1 MDELSEAE
9 LRYYNDLFKICSDTD
24 GAGKIPALKA
34 TSLFRSANLTSEIIN
49 KITALAGVPQTALHL
64 SRQQFYGCLKLI
76 AAQQASVPLREEIL
90 TTSISLPLP
99 QFSWIDP
106 VSGPPGSGTDAS
118 GHTSTTS
125 GSSGAVGGGPGSQ
138 CGTLER
144 NGYSEVN
151 NRSTIVMKGAGCGS
165 GAGGEYGSTTQ
176 DSSASTGGEM
186 TNSDQP
192 STDSEVEHNDDPV
205 NMIRGERERHTVG
218 MLKGGGI
225 VMIGN
230 SQPLVGGGGGGS
242 GGHGGAHG
250 GGSPE
255 AWSTASD
262 SPTPTNSVAERP
274 WANQNLW
281 QGLVCEEQ
289 RQLLGTEEESSD
301 RHSSDDDEQEID
313 LEYFYQISQ
322 TQKDYYLKQFRT
334 IQPDVHGLVSG
345 PVARVFFEKSRIPID
360 ELRHIWQMC
369 DVTRD
374 GALNLAEFTAAM
386 HLVVLRRNNIPV
398 PATLPPCLMPTLLQ
412 HSLLQPSGGS
422 GASAGGT
429 VAAAGASTGATSG
442 DLSASTTSSTAN
454 VAAGVAERTEPA
466 EADLLH
472 LESDD
477 NVESDGN
484 RKRFDAH
491 KDYQRMVPV
500 PDTLAFAK
508 VAAPAQAVIAAAHDT
523 SPPSVS
529 SVTGPV
535 GSSSGTTGS
544 GSVANATKGSSSGS
558 SNSSASATVVSTTT
572 SGRKTPPTVSPPVL
586 SQQPNAPTASSG
598 QKAKQSSEHPV
609 TPPNA
614 KTNKEWNST
623 TKEWTKFMESP
634 TSNVSSPGPKPVNF
648 DLQRTTQ
655 AIVSNPHIV
664 HPVPLRVT
672 PVGAEAVDNGSLVYS
687 NDLSVGSTGLM
698 VVQSRDDSS
707 PKQQNSHQ
715 PQQQQQQQQ
724 QHHHH
729 STPRDSLT
737 NSSDLRAIQ
746 RPQPKKPPSK
756 GVGAIPPP
764 PQRDPGGGV
773 GGHANSSAVH
783 SGNDSMTVSLD
794 ASGFAVSNSSSIAP
808 AGERLPPTL
817 AKKQSV
823 DQQQP
828 PPPLPP
834 PRPSAHRH
842 TRSSSLD
849 LNKLKLTTSS
859 EAAAGVAPIGD
870 PLKMPPPPE
879 VPPRVTPTGE
889 GPAAGGGSHVS
900 SHRPTHGF
908 ADFTHFPSV
917 GSGGAHHVGSIA
929 DSANVTT
936 IHLDA
941 AGNMTHHST
950 PRGSGTL
957 PKSLVMH
964 QPRNS
969 AFEVYRKP
977 HATDGRGLATRNSQS
992 PPQQHHHPHHH
1003 QQVQQPPL
1011 VTSRSVESSA
1021 AGAGDYDKRIS
1032 ALSDSLR
1039 QVRFRAN
1046 DPPPV
1051 MPDVLK
1057 QLKEQNLLLL
1067 RICNDLSEE
1076 LLHIQQKRE
1085 DIRIKIE
1092 LQEQILGG
1100 GSTATMLST
1109 GPSSLPAVP
1118 SASATSHSHH
1128 HTHHHANL

>member
-9 LRYYNDLFKICSDTD
+9 LRYYNDLFKICSETD
-24 GAGKIPALKA
+24 SGGKVPALKA
-34 TSLFRSANLTSEIIN
+34 TSLFRSANLSNETIN
-49 KITALAGVPQTALHL
+49 KITSLVGIPQTALYL

-76 AAQQASVPLREEIL
+76 AAYQASVPLREEIL
-90 TTSISLPLP
+90 TTSLNLPLP

-106 VSGPPGSGTDAS
+106 VAGPPSASSTSDPVVSNATAGGATSAGT
-118 GHTSTTS
+118 T
-125 GSSGAVGGGPGSQ
+125 
-138 CGTLER
+138 ER
-144 NGYSEVN
+144 NGFVEGKHHRPGGSNITAVKHLPLVP
-151 NRSTIVMKGAGCGS
+151 SSGGS
-165 GAGGEYGSTTQ
+165 GSGQQQ
-176 DSSASTGGEM
+176 DSSASTGGEL

-192 STDSEVEHNDDPV
+192 STDSEVEHNDDGSGSGS
-205 NMIRGERERHTVG
+205 MIRGERERHTVG
-218 MLKGGGI
+218 MLKGGGV
-225 VMIGN
+225 VMVGGTH
-230 SQPLVGGGGGGS
+230 PVVGGGGGGA
-242 GGHGGAHG
+242 GGA

-301 RHSSDDDEQEID
+301 RHSSDDEEQEID

-398 PATLPPCLMPTLLQ
+398 PATLPPCLLPTLLQ
-412 HSLLQPSGGS
+412 HSLLQPSTGGS
-422 GASAGGT
+422 KGTGTAEVSATGVSGGSNGT
-429 VAAAGASTGATSG
+429 AA
-442 DLSASTTSSTAN
+442 
-454 VAAGVAERTEPA
+454 VPERTEPA

-477 NVESDGN
+477 NLESGSK
-484 RKRFDAH
+484 RKRVVTV
-491 KDYQRMVPV
+491 KSSRRMVPV
-500 PDTLAFAK
+500 PDSLAFAK
-508 VAAPAQAVIAAAHDT
+508 IGGSGSAGVVPAVPQD
-523 SPPSVS
+523 SPPVSVS
-529 SVTGPV
+529 S
-535 GSSSGTTGS
+535 SATGS
-544 GSVANATKGSSSGS
+544 GSVALATKGSGSSSGS
-558 SNSSASATVVSTTT
+558 SGSGSSGSGPVNTGGSSTTG
-572 SGRKTPPTVSPPVL
+572 GRKTPPNMSPPVL
-586 SQQPNAPTASSG
+586 AQQPPPPQPLPAATKGKP
-598 QKAKQSSEHPV
+598 SEHPV
-609 TPPNA
+609 TPPNE
-614 KTNKEWNST
+614 KNLKKWE
-623 TKEWTKFMESP
+623 EWTKFMESP

-655 AIVSNPHIV
+655 AIVSDPQIL

-672 PVGAEAVDNGSLVYS
+672 PVGAEAVDNSSLVYS
-687 NDLSVGSTGLM
+687 DANHGLLA
-698 VVQSRDDSS
+698 VQSTEESS
-707 PKQQNSHQ
+707 PKQNVQS
-715 PQQQQQQQQ
+715 QQ
-724 QHHHH
+724 QHH
-729 STPRDSLT
+729 STPQQQRDSLT

-746 RPQPKKPPSK
+746 RPQSKKPPSK

-764 PQRDPGGGV
+764 PQRESGSNALL
-773 GGHANSSAVH
+773 AN
-783 SGNDSMTVSLD
+783 DTSMTISLD
-794 ASGFAVSNSSSIAP
+794 GAGFAVASAP
-808 AGERLPPTL
+808 APL
-817 AKKQSV
+817 AKKSSV

-849 LNKLKLTTSS
+849 LNKLKLATGAS
-859 EAAAGVAPIGD
+859 VA

-879 VPPRVTPTGE
+879 IPPRVVTPPTADQP
-889 GPAAGGGSHVS
+889 PAGTTNHA
-900 SHRPTHGF
+900 F
-908 ADFTHFPSV
+908 ADFTHFPT
-917 GSGGAHHVGSIA
+917 GHRGATAMVE
-929 DSANVTT
+929 ANNITT

-950 PRGSGTL
+950 PHRGSGTL

-964 QPRNS
+964 TAPRQS

-977 HATDGRGLATRNSQS
+977 LTADGARTVRGSQS
-992 PPQQHHHPHHH
+992 PP
-1003 QQVQQPPL
+1003 QQPPL

-1021 AGAGDYDKRIS
+1021 VVNSGDYDKRIS

-1039 QVRFRAN
+1039 QVRFKSN

-1051 MPDVLK
+1051 MADALK

-1067 RICNDLSEE
+1067 RVCNDLSEE

-1100 GSTATMLST
+1100 GNALVAAATT
-1109 GPSSLPAVP
+1109 GPSSLPASVT
-1118 SASATSHSHH
+1118 ATHH
-1128 HTHHHANL
+1128 LSHHHANL

>member
-9 LRYYNDLFKICSDTD
+9 LRYYNDLFKICSETD

-34 TSLFRSANLTSEIIN
+34 TSLFRSANLSSEIIN
-49 KITALAGVPQTALHL
+49 KITALAGIPQTALHL

-76 AAQQASVPLREEIL
+76 AAYQAAVPLREEIL
-90 TTSISLPLP
+90 TTSVNLPLP

-106 VSGPPGSGTDAS
+106 ATGP
-118 GHTSTTS
+118 
-125 GSSGAVGGGPGSQ
+125 SSGAGDSSSLSSSILSAAGSGCGTGAGGSQ
-138 CGTLER
+138 TGTLER

-151 NRSTIVMKGAGCGS
+151 RRASLKM
-165 GAGGEYGSTTQ
+165 AGGVAGGGGGAGSTTQ

-230 SQPLVGGGGGGS
+230 SHPLVGGGAGGG
-242 GGHGGAHG
+242 GGHGGGHGGGG

-274 WANQNLW
+274 WANQTLW

-301 RHSSDDDEQEID
+301 RHSSDEDEQEID

-334 IQPDVHGLVSG
+334 IQPDVHGLVSDRLRG
-345 PVARVFFEKSRIPID
+345 KLVFFEKSRIPID

-398 PATLPPCLMPTLLQ
+398 PATLPPCLLPTLLQ
-412 HSLLQPSGGS
+412 HSLLQPAAGGASGSSALPASASAEVPTTTGGS
-422 GASAGGT
+422 GSG
-429 VAAAGASTGATSG
+429 AAAGANVS
-442 DLSASTTSSTAN
+442 LAN
-454 VAAGVAERTEPA
+454 ERTEPA

-477 NVESDGN
+477 NVESSS

-508 VAAPAQAVIAAAHDT
+508 VAAPA
-523 SPPSVS
+523 
-529 SVTGPV
+529 G
-535 GSSSGTTGS
+535 GG
-544 GSVANATKGSSSGS
+544 
-558 SNSSASATVVSTTT
+558 
-572 SGRKTPPTVSPPVL
+572 
-586 SQQPNAPTASSG
+586 AP
-598 QKAKQSSEHPV
+598 
-609 TPPNA
+609 
-614 KTNKEWNST
+614 EWNST

-672 PVGAEAVDNGSLVYS
+672 PVGAEAVDNGSLVY
-687 NDLSVGSTGLM
+687 GSDGTGSLM
-698 VVQSRDDSS
+698 VVQTRDDSS
-707 PKQQNSHQ
+707 PKQQTS
-715 PQQQQQQQQ
+715 QQQQQQQQ
-724 QHHHH
+724 PPLPHHH

-737 NSSDLRAIQ
+737 NSGDLRAIQ

-764 PQRDPGGGV
+764 PQRDSGGA
-773 GGHANSSAVH
+773 HPASSAH

-794 ASGFAVSNSSSIAP
+794 ASGFAASSSSS
-808 AGERLPPTL
+808 AGGSNATATIERLPSL

-823 DQQQP
+823 DQQPP

-849 LNKLKLTTSS
+849 LNKLKLTTNS
-859 EAAAGVAPIGD
+859 AAMAPIGD

-889 GPAAGGGSHVS
+889 APTGHRQPA
-900 SHRPTHGF
+900 HGF
-908 ADFTHFPSV
+908 ADFTHFPS
-917 GSGGAHHVGSIA
+917 GASSGQRIGGW
-929 DSANVTT
+929 
-936 IHLDA
+936 
-941 AGNMTHHST
+941 
-950 PRGSGTL
+950 
-957 PKSLVMH
+957 
-964 QPRNS
+964 
-969 AFEVYRKP
+969 YR
-977 HATDGRGLATRNSQS
+977 T
-992 PPQQHHHPHHH
+992 
-1003 QQVQQPPL
+1003 
-1011 VTSRSVESSA
+1011 
-1021 AGAGDYDKRIS
+1021 
-1032 ALSDSLR
+1032 
-1039 QVRFRAN
+1039 F
-1046 DPPPV
+1046 
-1051 MPDVLK
+1051 
-1057 QLKEQNLLLL
+1057 
-1067 RICNDLSEE
+1067 
-1076 LLHIQQKRE
+1076 
-1085 DIRIKIE
+1085 
-1092 LQEQILGG
+1092 
-1100 GSTATMLST
+1100 
-1109 GPSSLPAVP
+1109 PS
-1118 SASATSHSHH
+1118 
-1128 HTHHHANL
+1128 